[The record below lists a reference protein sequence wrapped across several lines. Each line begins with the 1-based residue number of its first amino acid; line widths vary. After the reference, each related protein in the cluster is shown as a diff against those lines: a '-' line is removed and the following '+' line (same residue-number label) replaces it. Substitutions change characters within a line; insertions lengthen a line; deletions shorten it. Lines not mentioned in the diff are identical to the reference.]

1 MKLYKKLKLPKNKSN
16 KKILIKFIIFHLF
29 LITLFLFFLIITK
42 LNPIYSLEN
51 NIQNLKEN
59 LYDKKTQNEKKL
71 EKQNENNINNT
82 NNKNNKKNKNNENTQ
97 KYIYH
102 RSDKL
107 VYDSKNKVFELIGNV
122 EIFYEDTKVKCD
134 LFRYYED
141 KEFGIGS
148 GKPTLYNPTTF
159 IKSDTVEL
167 YFNIKK
173 LVAKNNVY
181 IKIKNQ
187 EEKSTKQP
195 QKNKDNQNTK
205 DDQNI
210 KDKDKNNIKYFEI
223 FTDSLTYNWENEIVY
238 IPNKVKIVS
247 TNLYLYANTLTYN
260 IKNNLIILKGQVYGK
275 KDDQKIW
282 TDKLTYNTKTE
293 TLIMEGNVKSII
305 KAQQKKNKESNNL
318 EINNFKLLTASELY
332 NNIIKENQ
340 KITSY
345 FINKQLYSPYI
356 NININYYTTFDIYQ
370 ANDLNYYIYNVNNKI
385 YNNTNN
391 ANEKYDNRKY
401 LVYILPSNSEKAKN
415 FSSIIQELQK
425 KIYFSKEIYSNK
437 EIYSTNEIY
446 SNKSQKDFNNISK
459 LYFILKHKD
468 EKYLFFENLNQLYNN
483 LLNSFENT
491 YNLIYNNKITPV
503 LIKDFR
509 YTYYKSLIISEVYDQ
524 ELINMLKNVYK
535 KYNSAYIDLDDIEN
549 YNYLLKIAEN
559 FKEAPNTIVFNLN
572 PNLIS
577 YLLIN
582 KSFLNLLNLNS
593 EKIVIIN
600 SNEIYNYLNN
610 KIYFY
615 NFCKFIFNL
624 SYIYNLKL
632 VVDNDIY
639 YKNLSKELKPYF
651 QIYYNK

>member
-1 MKLYKKLKLPKNKSN
+1 MKLYKKLKLPKNKLN
-16 KKILIKFIIFHLF
+16 KKILTKFIIFHFL
-29 LITLFLFFLIITK
+29 LITLFLFFLIIIN
-42 LNPIYSLEN
+42 LNLIYSLEN

-59 LYDKKTQNEKKL
+59 LYDKKTQSEKKF
-71 EKQNENNINNT
+71 KNQNENNVNNINNE
-82 NNKNNKKNKNNENTQ
+82 NNKKNKNNENNENTQ

-102 RSDKL
+102 KSDKL
-107 VYDSKNKVFELIGNV
+107 VYDSKNKVFELVGNV

-141 KEFGIGS
+141 KDFGIAS

-187 EEKSTKQP
+187 EEKSKKQP
-195 QKNKDNQNTK
+195 QKTKDNQNTK
-205 DDQNI
+205 N
-210 KDKDKNNIKYFEI
+210 KDKDNIKYFEI
-223 FTDSLTYNWENEIVY
+223 FTANLTYNWENEIVY

-260 IKNNLIILKGQVYGK
+260 VKNNLIILKGQVYGK

-293 TLIMEGNVKSII
+293 TLVMEGNVKSII
-305 KAQQKKNKESNNL
+305 KAQQKKNEESNNL
-318 EINNFKLLTASELY
+318 QINNFKLLTASELY

-391 ANEKYDNRKY
+391 PNEKYDNRKY

-425 KIYFSKEIYSNK
+425 QIYFSKQ
-437 EIYSTNEIY
+437 IYSTNEIY
-446 SNKSQKDFNNISK
+446 SNKEIYFSKDQKDFNNISK

-468 EKYLFFENLNQLYNN
+468 EKYVFFENLNQLYNN
-483 LLNSFENT
+483 FLNSFENT
-491 YNLIYNNKITPV
+491 YSLIYNNKITPV

-559 FKEAPNTIVFNLN
+559 FKEVPNTIVFNLN

-582 KSFLNLLNLNS
+582 KNFLNLLNLNS

-610 KIYFY
+610 RIYFY

>member
-1 MKLYKKLKLPKNKSN
+1 MKLYKKLKLPKNKLN
-16 KKILIKFIIFHLF
+16 KKILTKFIIFHFL
-29 LITLFLFFLIITK
+29 LITLFLFFLIIIN
-42 LNPIYSLEN
+42 LNLIYSLEN
-51 NIQNLKEN
+51 NIN
-59 LYDKKTQNEKKL
+59 Y
-71 EKQNENNINNT
+71 
-82 NNKNNKKNKNNENTQ
+82 KKNKNNENTQ
-97 KYIYH
+97 RYIYH

-122 EIFYEDTKVKCD
+122 EIFYEDTKVKCN

-141 KEFGIGS
+141 KQFGIGS

-159 IKSDTVEL
+159 IKSDTIEL

-187 EEKSTKQP
+187 EEKSKKQS
-195 QKNKDNQNTK
+195 QKTKDNQK
-205 DDQNI
+205 I
-210 KDKDKNNIKYFEI
+210 KDKDNIKYFEI

-260 IKNNLIILKGQVYGK
+260 VKNNLIILKGQVYGK

-305 KAQQKKNKESNNL
+305 KAQQKKNEESNNL

-391 ANEKYDNRKY
+391 TNEKYDNRKY

-415 FSSIIQELQK
+415 FSSIIQEIQK
-425 KIYFSKEIYSNK
+425 QIYFSKEIYSNK

-446 SNKSQKDFNNISK
+446 SSKDQKGFNNISK

-483 LLNSFENT
+483 LLNSFE
-491 YNLIYNNKITPV
+491 
-503 LIKDFR
+503 R
-509 YTYYKSLIISEVYDQ
+509 
-524 ELINMLKNVYK
+524 
-535 KYNSAYIDLDDIEN
+535 
-549 YNYLLKIAEN
+549 
-559 FKEAPNTIVFNLN
+559 
-572 PNLIS
+572 
-577 YLLIN
+577 
-582 KSFLNLLNLNS
+582 FL
-593 EKIVIIN
+593 
-600 SNEIYNYLNN
+600 
-610 KIYFY
+610 
-615 NFCKFIFNL
+615 
-624 SYIYNLKL
+624 
-632 VVDNDIY
+632 
-639 YKNLSKELKPYF
+639 
-651 QIYYNK
+651 

>member
-1 MKLYKKLKLPKNKSN
+1 MKLYKKLKLPKDKLN
-16 KKILIKFIIFHLF
+16 KKILTKFIIFHFL
-29 LITLFLFFLIITK
+29 LITLFLFFLIIMN
-42 LNPIYSLEN
+42 LNLIYSLEN
-51 NIQNLKEN
+51 NI
-59 LYDKKTQNEKKL
+59 
-71 EKQNENNINNT
+71 
-82 NNKNNKKNKNNENTQ
+82 NNKKNKNNENTQ
-97 KYIYH
+97 RYIYH

-141 KEFGIGS
+141 KEFGIAS

-187 EEKSTKQP
+187 EEKSKKQP
-195 QKNKDNQNTK
+195 QNTKDNQNTK
-205 DDQNI
+205 NDKNI
-210 KDKDKNNIKYFEI
+210 KDKDKDNIKYFEI

-275 KDDQKIW
+275 KDNQKIW

-293 TLIMEGNVKSII
+293 TLVMEGNVKSII
-305 KAQQKKNKESNNL
+305 KAQQKKNEESNNL

-391 ANEKYDNRKY
+391 TNEKYVNKKY
-401 LVYILPSNSEKAKN
+401 LAYILPSNSEKAKN
-415 FSSIIQELQK
+415 FTNIIQELQK
-425 KIYFSKEIYSNK
+425 QIYFSKEIYSNK
-437 EIYSTNEIY
+437 EIYFS
-446 SNKSQKDFNNISK
+446 KDQKDFNNISK

-483 LLNSFENT
+483 LLYSFENT
-491 YNLIYNNKITPV
+491 YSLIYNNLIYNNKITPV

-549 YNYLLKIAEN
+549 YNYLLKITEN

-582 KSFLNLLNLNS
+582 KGFFNLLNLNS

-610 KIYFY
+610 RIYFY

-632 VVDNDIY
+632 AVDNDIY

>member
-1 MKLYKKLKLPKNKSN
+1 MKLYKKLQLPKNKLN
-16 KKILIKFIIFHLF
+16 KKILTKFIIFHFL
-29 LITLFLFFLIITK
+29 LITLFLFFLIIMN
-42 LNPIYSLEN
+42 LNLIYSLEN
-51 NIQNLKEN
+51 NI
-59 LYDKKTQNEKKL
+59 
-71 EKQNENNINNT
+71 
-82 NNKNNKKNKNNENTQ
+82 NNKKNKNNENTQ
-97 KYIYH
+97 RYIYH

-141 KEFGIGS
+141 KEFGIAS

-159 IKSDTVEL
+159 IKSDTIEL

-187 EEKSTKQP
+187 EEKTKKQP
-195 QKNKDNQNTK
+195 PNTKDNQNTK
-205 DDQNI
+205 NKN
-210 KDKDKNNIKYFEI
+210 KDKDNIKYFEI

-260 IKNNLIILKGQVYGK
+260 VKNNLIILKGQVYGK

-305 KAQQKKNKESNNL
+305 KAQQKKNEESNNL

-370 ANDLNYYIYNVNNKI
+370 ANDLNYYIYKVNNKI

-391 ANEKYDNRKY
+391 TNEKYENKKY
-401 LVYILPSNSEKAKN
+401 LAYILPSNPEKAKN
-415 FSSIIQELQK
+415 FTNIIQELQK
-425 KIYFSKEIYSNK
+425 QIYFSKEIYSNR
-437 EIYSTNEIY
+437 EIYFS
-446 SNKSQKDFNNISK
+446 KDQKDFNNISK

-483 LLNSFENT
+483 LLYSFENT
-491 YNLIYNNKITPV
+491 YSLIYNNKINPV

-524 ELINMLKNVYK
+524 ELINILKNVYK
-535 KYNSAYIDLDDIEN
+535 KYNSAYVDLDDIEN
-549 YNYLLKIAEN
+549 YNYLLKITEN

-582 KSFLNLLNLNS
+582 KGFFNLLNLNS

-600 SNEIYNYLNN
+600 SNEIYNYFNN

-632 VVDNDIY
+632 AVDNDIY